1 MLCRSIRNFVIG
13 RLILAAA
20 LCLSLV
26 ASASVVSPVLPEED
40 EATSIVFRAIQVP
53 LAALA
58 TNAGLFRFGKQA
70 QTSRYTFQK
79 PERSGRLMPADH
91 THLLHAWPALRHS
104 SRLLP
109 RRSLSSRHLVQ
120 RPPSDAGDPFLAS
133 SPIC

>member
-1 MLCRSIRNFVIG
+1 MLCRSLRSLLIG

-26 ASASVVSPVLPEED
+26 ASASVVSPVLPED
-40 EATSIVFRAIQVP
+40 APSSIVFRAIQVP

-58 TNAGLFRFGKQA
+58 TSAGLFRFGKQA
-70 QTSRYTFQK
+70 QISRYTFQK

-91 THLLHAWPALRHS
+91 TYLLHAWSALHHS

-109 RRSLSSRHLVQ
+109 RRSLSSRHLAQ

-133 SPIC
+133 SLIC